1 MFSVG
6 KHLVRQIKMAPMI
19 KHISFNLAS
28 YYNFIYTGWKSIMEV
43 NCLHLC
49 LSIWSLFRISVYI
62 RQDVSMWTVPSCFP
76 GRVAVT
82 WLETWSNVN
91 VSLLDKILCKK
102 NTYTT
107 CPYLHNI
114 HALQNYYR
122 CITAWHR
129 CGDLPIVLYCNLQL
143 IAVWRLFLSVP
154 STAGQLPI
162 WSQTYRKN
170 TAKWQE
176 IPLWTTP
183 NNSNSTEDAFKTRP
197 WACYIRV
204 QSETSTK
211 CVYFS
216 RGQEKESKLWLK

>member
-1 MFSVG
+1 MLSVG

-91 VSLLDKILCKK
+91 VSLLDKFLCKK
-102 NTYTT
+102 IHILHALIYTT
-107 CPYLHNI
+107 YMPYRTIIDVSLLDIAVVICPLFCTVTCSWLLSEDFSYLSRAQRDSCQSDPRHTERT
-114 HALQNYYR
+114 LQNGR
-122 CITAWHR
+122 KFH
-129 CGDLPIVLYCNLQL
+129 
-143 IAVWRLFLSVP
+143 FE
-154 STAGQLPI
+154 QLP
-162 WSQTYRKN
+162 T
-170 TAKWQE
+170 TATAQKMH
-176 IPLWTTP
+176 
-183 NNSNSTEDAFKTRP
+183 
-197 WACYIRV
+197 
-204 QSETSTK
+204 
-211 CVYFS
+211 
-216 RGQEKESKLWLK
+216 LKPGHEPVT